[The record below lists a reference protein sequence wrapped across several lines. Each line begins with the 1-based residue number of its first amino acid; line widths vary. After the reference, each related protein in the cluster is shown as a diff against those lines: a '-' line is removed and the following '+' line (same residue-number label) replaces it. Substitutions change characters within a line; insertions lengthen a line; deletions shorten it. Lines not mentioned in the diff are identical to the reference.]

1 MSSGELWVASLPAIK
16 ARLYQLYHVI
26 NSSGLSWSYVTSCVS
41 HVILI
46 YYTQHGVPLCVHM
59 VLSIYNYWRF
69 LGVGNTR
76 WVSMDFH
83 ADIITVPV
91 AVKVKAQYTLKP
103 NFIFLDVLWLGGFQ
117 LVNRVGVRGEEDL
130 IVWRQHYIYVMHNNS
145 LVCIEFSCSRQLSWP
160 ISFFCAHAI
169 KFSPSKQYCLAL
181 VAPRGDHKLDVAT
194 FLCGFNC
201 HIIIYCHCVNAFAF
215 YIFLNECIVSGGG

>member
-1 MSSGELWVASLPAIK
+1 M
-16 ARLYQLYHVI
+16 
-26 NSSGLSWSYVTSCVS
+26 
-41 HVILI
+41 
-46 YYTQHGVPLCVHM
+46 
-59 VLSIYNYWRF
+59 SIYGFPRWHHHCACCSKSKSTIHNTP
-69 LGVGNTR
+69 GNQTSFFR
-76 WVSMDFH
+76 MHCDLEDF
-83 ADIITVPV
+83 
-91 AVKVKAQYTLKP
+91 
-103 NFIFLDVLWLGGFQ
+103 NS
-117 LVNRVGVRGEEDL
+117 VNRVGVRSGEDL
-130 IVWRQHYIYVMHNNS
+130 IVWRQHYIYVMHNKHFYNS
-145 LVCIEFSCSRQLSWP
+145 FEFSCSRQLSWP